1 MEYIHKPVLLDECIA
16 MLNIRPDGVYIDGT
30 LGRAGHSKEI
40 ARRLTTGRLVC
51 IDQDL
56 AAIRAAEELLAPWRD
71 RVTLV
76 HGNFSDLA
84 DILHFRELALPAVM
98 VAVNCVAVNYVLGFL
113 LYKTNDLDLPTS
125 LFASVPAGMSDMALV
140 SLEQGGEAPK
150 VAVLQLVQIGR
161 AHV

>member
-56 AAIRAAEELLAPWRD
+56 AAIRAAEELLAPWLGD
-71 RVTLV
+71 TGFVFQ
-76 HGNFSDLA
+76 G
-84 DILHFRELALPAVM
+84 
-98 VAVNCVAVNYVLGFL
+98 VAG
-113 LYKTNDLDLPTS
+113 
-125 LFASVPAGMSDMALV
+125 
-140 SLEQGGEAPK
+140 
-150 VAVLQLVQIGR
+150 
-161 AHV
+161 